1 MMGSAKRP
9 ACNVQEDPQRLL
21 LGPERLRL
29 DHPER
34 GKGQQNSIRVMKRR
48 YIKILIMFII
58 LLSDKKNYI
67 YSPFHKDG

>member
-1 MMGSAKRP
+1 MMGSAKRL

-48 YIKILIMFII
+48 YIKILIIFII